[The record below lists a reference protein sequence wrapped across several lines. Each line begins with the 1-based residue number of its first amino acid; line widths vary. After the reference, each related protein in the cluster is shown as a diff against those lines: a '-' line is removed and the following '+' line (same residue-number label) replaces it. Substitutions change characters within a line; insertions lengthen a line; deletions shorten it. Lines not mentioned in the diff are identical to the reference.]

1 VVVLPLDD
9 FSPDENNEDLA
20 LAITDSILARL
31 GRVDNLEVVSR
42 RFVPS
47 AVEGKVPSEIAALF
61 AADYVLG
68 GSVTKVGDDCRVSAE
83 LLRTSDQSQMWAEAF
98 DFSWSEVFEV
108 QDRVARRVA
117 DRILETRGS
126 VRPSRNTNLEAYE
139 SYLKAHYSATLF
151 NNTRRDHYFEEAEK
165 RFRRA
170 LELDPEFADARA
182 ELGALF
188 YMRLYPVR
196 GGRDELLAES
206 RRWLEGA
213 LALDLG
219 NVLALSTLGQV
230 EGESGRPREAV
241 ELCRRAVSL
250 APGSAQAH
258 AYLGERYADFGFYE
272 SALVEYERAIEL
284 DPLYINVYA
293 QAVQY
298 ASKLGRWDEV
308 RRAESRL
315 VELFADSPIANF
327 YRGEAAYRRNELDE
341 AWRLW
346 GEVSAVPG
354 YESPG
359 TIATA
364 LVSTRRGD
372 ENAGRAVLEAHP
384 NDEVRY
390 PDHLAE
396 LAALLGEAELF
407 VSLVEA
413 NPRCRNYRWL
423 VTNGNLGRVAGE
435 PEFAELAQRL
445 YVQWVKDLERFGPSL
460 PAAPPE
466 LPHPGAFLERRLSS
480 SATR

>member
-1 VVVLPLDD
+1 
-9 FSPDENNEDLA
+9 
-20 LAITDSILARL
+20 L

-42 RFVPS
+42 RSVPL
-47 AVEGKVPSEIAALF
+47 AGEGKSPSQIAELF
-61 AADYVLG
+61 SADYVLG

-83 LLRTSDQSQMWAEAF
+83 LLRTSDQSQVWAEAF
-98 DFSWSEVFEV
+98 DFSWPEVFMA
-108 QDRVARRVA
+108 QDRVASRVA
-117 DRILETRGS
+117 ERIFEARGS
-126 VRPSRNTNLEAYE
+126 LPPSRDSDLEAYE

-151 NNTRRDHYFEEAEK
+151 NNTRRDRYFEEAEK

-170 LELDPEFADARA
+170 LELDPRFADARA

-206 RRWLEGA
+206 RKWLEGA
-213 LALDLG
+213 LALDPE

-230 EGESGRPREAV
+230 EGESGRPREAL

-258 AYLGERYADFGFYE
+258 AYLGERYADLGFYE
-272 SALVEYERAIEL
+272 SALLEYERAIEL

-293 QAVQY
+293 QSVQY
-298 ASKLGRWDEV
+298 ASKLGRWEDV

-315 VELFADSPIANF
+315 VELFSDSPISVF
-327 YRGEAAYRRNELDE
+327 YRGEADYRRNELDQ

-346 GEVSAVPG
+346 TEVRAVPG

-372 ENAGRAVLEAHP
+372 ENTGRAVLEAHP

-396 LAALLGEAELF
+396 LAAF
-407 VSLVEA
+407 SVRRSSSPPWWKRILVAATTAGSSRTPISVGSPA
-413 NPRCRNYRWL
+413 NPSSR
-423 VTNGNLGRVAGE
+423 
-435 PEFAELAQRL
+435 
-445 YVQWVKDLERFGPSL
+445 SS
-460 PAAPPE
+460 
-466 LPHPGAFLERRLSS
+466 RRGSTCS
-480 SATR
+480 G